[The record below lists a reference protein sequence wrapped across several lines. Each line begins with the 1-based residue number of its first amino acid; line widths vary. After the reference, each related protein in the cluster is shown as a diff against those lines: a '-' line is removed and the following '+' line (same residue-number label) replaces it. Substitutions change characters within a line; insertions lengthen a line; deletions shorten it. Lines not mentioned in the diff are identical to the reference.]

1 MIRYDLAKIERG
13 FNMKK
18 KDMEYRKKIA
28 AIIALVTITA
38 ACTCSLVLF
47 GITGVPI
54 EKIMPI
60 AKYSC
65 IAEISCT
72 PILKEGV
79 LYKAGNIEFGDNY
92 ITSCVDKLS
101 MNFNYN
107 FESSNA
113 SDIAGSYRITAKLL
127 GVYNNTVVWEKEYLL
142 ENRQFTGNKTA
153 GAKTLWLSTY
163 RDFVAGM
170 EKETELRPDVIMT
183 VSYDVDIS
191 ALVQGK
197 SVNETTA
204 STLQF
209 PLNASLMNFS
219 GKPVSKVEKTI
230 DDVAVTEIRM
240 ENELLIANIAALA
253 LTLSLLIYVLFFT
266 VGRKYDPA
274 QRQLDKIFKYY
285 GNRIVDLKPNSSFRT
300 DNLIAVN
307 SFKDLLLIADEL
319 KKPILKTGNPDFRQT
334 SFFVID
340 EPFQYV
346 FYARFLA
353 DKQPKELIGYLVQS
367 DPYRTHVNQHQDI

>member
-65 IAEISCT
+65 ITEISCT